1 MRALVRWLIT
11 QTMALGQPG
20 LLGWTRE
27 LAEDVPRTGSSVPS
41 KARPTLADMDLTPHL
56 TRLPAPT
63 AGAPRAGFVRRLR
76 ARLTGSSRGHL
87 AGSPRAR
94 LAGSLRARLAR
105 ACDPLHRTTAA
116 RDARNTST
124 RTSLRARLPARDF
137 HDTRTD
143 PRLAL
148 TNLSRRSPSSRR
160 PSGAHAGV
168 LARTRAPTP
177 TLRSK
182 AHLSPS
188 HSPLQTPN
196 TLDQQN
202 HPM

>member
-1 MRALVRWLIT
+1 MRALVRRLIARA
-11 QTMALGQPG
+11 MALGRPG
-20 LLGWTRE
+20 LGSRTRE
-27 LAEDVPRTGSSVPS
+27 LAGDVPRARSSVPS
-41 KARPTLADMDLTPHL
+41 HARPTLACMDLTPHL

-105 ACDPLHRTTAA
+105 ACDPVWRTAA
-116 RDARNTST
+116 TPDTNDTP
-124 RTSLRARLPARDF
+124 LPARLPVRDS
-137 HDTRTD
+137 HDTRRES
-143 PRLAL
+143 RLVL

-160 PSGAHAGV
+160 PSGALAGV